1 MAGDKAKL
9 NKLGRARAARVA
21 VERLR
26 VTPLRTKAAMGAR
39 VKETV
44 PGFATRGIR
53 GPKFYGGGAKVG
65 GASAT
70 KPAAS
75 PPPGWVAA
83 AKRARAQQ
91 AVQLSAE
98 ARALAKGS
106 GGKAAPGGHRS
117 AGDAARALARG
128 SGWTAPPGHGP
139 RASTPTPAAGGK
151 GSKPKG
157 GGGKGKGH
165 GAPGSAKHGG
175 GEKEGG
181 AAGKGRSPSN
191 LGALGGFARQAAAA
205 AAGVVMSAAQK
216 VASKVPQ
223 G

>member
-106 GGKAAPGGHRS
+106 GGKAAPGGK
-117 AGDAARALARG
+117 GG
-128 SGWTAPPGHGP
+128 
-139 RASTPTPAAGGK
+139 AAG
-151 GSKPKG
+151 KPKG
-157 GGGKGKGH
+157 GKGGKGKGH

-175 GEKEGG
+175 GKGK
-181 AAGKGRSPSN
+181 GKGRKPSN
-191 LGALGGFARQAAAA
+191 LGALGGFARQAAGL